1 MLGDRAAALDAWE
14 RAVELGFCED
24 KIDVYD
30 ALIAPVKN
38 EPRFVTAFARVQR
51 RVAEM
56 RARVDFSVIDEW
68 IARRLHLIAAKP

>member
-14 RAVELGFCED
+14 RAVERGFCED

-38 EPRFVTAFARVQR
+38 EPRFIAAFDRVRHRVT
-51 RVAEM
+51 EM
-56 RARVDFSVIDEW
+56 RARVDLSVIDEW
-68 IARRLHLIAAKP
+68 IARGAPTTAVR